1 MSTST
6 LSIKKL
12 WGHYQDYGCS
22 SGDNR
27 RIFATPTGV
36 DLEEVMSLR
45 HDKKYMSYMLCFALK
60 L

>member
-1 MSTST
+1 MDVHRET
-6 LSIKKL
+6 I
-12 WGHYQDYGCS
+12 DES
-22 SGDNR
+22 SQH
-27 RIFATPTGV
+27 PTGV